1 MTSKTRRLLQVLG
14 LSSGVGLLAVAA
26 MISLTWP
33 ANTLG
38 NFLHARQSRAAN
50 VRALEM
56 RVSVEPDPLQRAF
69 YQAWLAE
76 EKGDLGEAIRGFGAV
91 RDETRPGTLL
101 HLHSS
106 LRLGLAYG
114 KNGEADRELATY
126 QALMGQ
132 YPGASRLSQ
141 ATFHLR
147 RREMDR
153 ARTLLDTALA
163 QDARDGS
170 LGGHRQMAQ
179 QLRDGLGLG
188 PGAGP
193 STPH

>member
-1 MTSKTRRLLQVLG
+1 MTAKTRRMLQVVG

-26 MISLTWP
+26 MTYLTWP

-38 NFLHARQSRAAN
+38 SYLHARRSRAAN
-50 VRALEM
+50 VRALEA
-56 RVSVEPDPLQRAF
+56 RVGVESDPLQRAF

-76 EKGDLGEAIRGFGAV
+76 EKGDLDGAIRGFGAV
-91 RDETRPGTLL
+91 RDQSPPGTIL
-101 HLHSS
+101 HLHGS

-114 KNGEADRELATY
+114 LKGDAERELGTY

-147 RREMDR
+147 RRETDR
-153 ARTLLDTALA
+153 ARTLLDAALA

-170 LGGHRQMAQ
+170 LGEHRRLAR
-179 QLRDGLGLG
+179 QLLDGLGPG

-193 STPH
+193 STPR